1 MLPDG
6 VRTHRA
12 FVSLNSQYI
21 DEYFEVSN
29 AYGRPGAYYLSGN
42 GTNTLKFRY
51 PVKQNKFD
59 PLEIVSTGFMGIDTD
74 NDNTGN
80 SYGEVYVV
88 ILPETRHL
96 FCRIIH

>member
-1 MLPDG
+1 M
-6 VRTHRA
+6 
-12 FVSLNSQYI
+12 
-21 DEYFEVSN
+21 
-29 AYGRPGAYYLSGN
+29 SGN

-80 SYGEVYVV
+80 SYGEVYVSDSAGNKAP
-88 ILPETRHL
+88 L
-96 FCRIIH
+96 CRIIH